1 MKCVDD
7 KTVRKL
13 KNNYSTYVT
22 KPTLSVILLNIGDSE
37 IDSLTM
43 SVPSTNTGQIQF
55 TRTPS
60 FWAVA
65 YHEQ

>member
-1 MKCVDD
+1 MIRQLENC
-7 KTVRKL
+7 
-13 KNNYSTYVT
+13 KNNNSTYVT

-43 SVPSTNTGQIQF
+43 SIPSTNTGQIQF

>member
-1 MKCVDD
+1 MIRQLENC
-7 KTVRKL
+7 
-13 KNNYSTYVT
+13 KNNHSTYVT